1 MKYIEQIKDEY
12 GNLMQLWGIYEK
24 TEYELFEEGNHITKK
39 KLIRT
44 FESLTAA
51 NHFLKKT

>member
-24 TEYELFEEGNHITKK
+24 TEYELFEEGNHITKRR
-39 KLIRT
+39 LLRT
-44 FESLTAA
+44 FESLVAA